1 MSDEPTGSG
10 RGRKEKKGGERKRE
24 RNSVKLTGHF
34 FINSVHLP
42 SLSHYIKTCHPEKI
56 SVCVRMYMCVC
67 VCVWVCVCE
76 LIVAFILHLTFSL
89 YIHMMIRRCNASV
102 IWIKCVCVCVC

>member
-56 SVCVRMYMCVC
+56 SVCVCVC
-67 VCVWVCVCE
+67 VVFISSYGVCVCCVFSSSGV
-76 LIVAFILHLTFSL
+76 LI
-89 YIHMMIRRCNASV
+89 SV
-102 IWIKCVCVCVC
+102 VYRSERQRGDRGAGLL